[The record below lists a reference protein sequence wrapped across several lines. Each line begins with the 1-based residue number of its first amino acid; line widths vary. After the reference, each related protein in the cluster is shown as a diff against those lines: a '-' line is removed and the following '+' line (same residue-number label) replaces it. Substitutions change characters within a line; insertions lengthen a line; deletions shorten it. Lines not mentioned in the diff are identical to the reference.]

1 MTLFHIIILL
11 ITGAVTG
18 LAGGLMGV
26 GGGFIM
32 APIQYFVYTAMGV
45 TPDIAIKMAFGTNLL
60 VILPTAISAT
70 WGHHRNKNVFWKSA
84 LIMGCCSML
93 GGFTGATIASYIP
106 GQALKIIF
114 GVVVIFTAV
123 RMIIAIPITLEGKP
137 KENIW
142 ILMAWAF
149 PIGIITGMLG
159 IGGGIVVVP
168 IMTLAL
174 KYNWLQAVGT
184 SMAMMILTSMGGV
197 IGYIIHGW
205 NVTGVP
211 SPSLGYVNIQS
222 WLLLA
227 VTSIT
232 TAQFGAIISRRIPVK
247 PVRYIF
253 IALLFYFGLK
263 MLGLFDLLG
272 WPL

>member
-1 MTLFHIIILL
+1 
-11 ITGAVTG
+11 
-18 LAGGLMGV
+18 MGV

-45 TPDIAIKMAFGTNLL
+45 DADIAIKMAFGTNLL

-70 WGHHRNKNVFWKSA
+70 WGHHRNKNVLWRSA
-84 LIMGCCSML
+84 IIMGCCSMV
-93 GGFTGATIASYIP
+93 GGFTGATIANYIP

-114 GVVVIFTAV
+114 GVLVIFTAV
-123 RMIIAIPITLEGKP
+123 RMIIATPVPLEGKP

-142 ILMAWAF
+142 LLIVWAF

-174 KYNWLQAVGT
+174 KYNWQKAVGT
-184 SMAMMILTSMGGV
+184 SMAMMILTSLGGV

-205 NVTGVP
+205 DVAGVP
-211 SPSLGYVNIQS
+211 SPSLGYVNIYS
-222 WLLLA
+222 WLLLT
-227 VTSIT
+227 VTSIIA
-232 TAQFGAIISRRIPVK
+232 AQFGAILSRRIPIK
-247 PVRYIF
+247 PVRYVF
-253 IALLFYFGLK
+253 IALLVYFGLK
-263 MLGLFDLLG
+263 MLGLFDWLG